1 MLYLARVIDLFF
13 SILTWAIIIR
23 ALLSWFQPN
32 YQYRRQFY
40 RVNRFLAAIT
50 DPVIDPIRRVG
61 SMSAAGLDFTPL
73 IAILLLEVLHRVVM
87 LVLFRLL

>member
-23 ALLSWFQPN
+23 ALLSWFTPS

-40 RVNRFLAAIT
+40 RINRFLASIT
-50 DPVIDPIRRVG
+50 DPVVEPIRRFG
-61 SMSAAGLDFTPL
+61 SMTVAGLDFTPL
-73 IAILLLEVLHRVVM
+73 IAILLLDLVRRLVMWVLLRAI
-87 LVLFRLL
+87 